1 MKRIPVAFWILAP
14 FVMAACATVPV
25 SGRRSFNII
34 SEDQELALGTNAYR
48 EVIGTSKASPDTA
61 AAAMVRRVGER
72 IARVSDRPD
81 YPWEYVLIDDPKNQ
95 NAFCLP
101 GGKVAVYTG
110 LLPITKTETGLAVV
124 LGHEIA
130 HAIAKHGAE
139 RMTQGLL
146 LQLGGQTLEAAMSKK
161 PAETRQL
168 ALQAFGLG
176 ATFGAIM
183 PFGRSQESEADRMGL
198 IYMAKAGYDPREASA
213 FWTRMESASG
223 GKSPPQFLSTH
234 PSHETRIR
242 DLQKWMPEAEN
253 IYSTIVTT
261 QVPHP
266 PLRGTFPQ
274 EGKEY
279 KEFPSPL
286 GRGQG
291 EGPEQLPTIDKK

>member
-1 MKRIPVAFWILAP
+1 MNQRVFTLLSVIPLVLG
-14 FVMAACATVPV
+14 ACATVPV
-25 SGRRSFNII
+25 TGRRSFNIV
-34 SEDQELALGTNAYR
+34 SEDQELALGSSAYR
-48 EVIGTSKASPDTA
+48 EVVAASKTSTDTA

-110 LLPITKTETGLAVV
+110 LLPITKTEAGLAVV

-139 RMTQGLL
+139 RMSQGLL
-146 LQLGGQTLEAAMSKK
+146 IQLGGQTLEAAMRKK

-168 ALQAFGLG
+168 AIQAFGLG
-176 ATFGAIM
+176 ATIGAIM

-198 IYMAKAGYDPREASA
+198 IYMAKAGYNPREALI
-213 FWTRMESASG
+213 FWERMAAASG
-223 GKSPPQFLSTH
+223 GQSPPQFLSTH

-242 DLQKWMPEAEN
+242 DLQKWLPDAEK
-253 IYSTIVTT
+253 IYSSN
-261 QVPHP
+261 
-266 PLRGTFPQ
+266 L
-274 EGKEY
+274 K
-279 KEFPSPL
+279 
-286 GRGQG
+286 
-291 EGPEQLPTIDKK
+291 